1 MTKVNLIES
10 PYPLTKIK
18 GLGPKRL
25 AVLNELNIHTVEDL
39 ILYLPMRYEDNTVI
53 DLNQADDQS
62 MVTVVGEVYSTP
74 TVAFFGRNKSK
85 LTVHIMVNQIAV
97 KCVFFNQPY
106 LKKKIEL
113 HQMVTIKGKWQR
125 NKQEINGTRMFFQQS
140 NTEEEQ
146 FEPVYRIKEGIKQK
160 PLREMIRQVLQDV
173 TIHEWLSD
181 ELRKKY
187 KLESLS
193 DTLKALHFAKDKQ
206 SLMKARR
213 TYAFTELFMF
223 ELRMQWLN
231 RLEKSSDEAV
241 EVEYNITLVKQFIER
256 LPFELTDAQ
265 KNSVNEIF
273 RDLKAPIRMHRLLQ
287 GDVGSGKLWLL
298 QFVCTP

>member
-1 MTKVNLIES
+1 
-10 PYPLTKIK
+10 
-18 GLGPKRL
+18 
-25 AVLNELNIHTVEDL
+25 
-39 ILYLPMRYEDNTVI
+39 
-53 DLNQADDQS
+53 
-62 MVTVVGEVYSTP
+62 
-74 TVAFFGRNKSK
+74 
-85 LTVHIMVNQIAV
+85 MVNQIAV

-193 DTLKALHFAKDKQ
+193 DKKFHFCK
-206 SLMKARR
+206 R
-213 TYAFTELFMF
+213 
-223 ELRMQWLN
+223 
-231 RLEKSSDEAV
+231 
-241 EVEYNITLVKQFIER
+241 
-256 LPFELTDAQ
+256 
-265 KNSVNEIF
+265 
-273 RDLKAPIRMHRLLQ
+273 
-287 GDVGSGKLWLL
+287 
-298 QFVCTP
+298 

>member
-1 MTKVNLIES
+1 MSKVNLIES

-25 AVLNELNIHTVEDL
+25 VVLNELNIHTVEDL

-113 HQMVTIKGKWQR
+113 HQMVTIKWKWQ
-125 NKQEINGTRMFFQQS
+125 S
-140 NTEEEQ
+140 
-146 FEPVYRIKEGIKQK
+146 Y
-160 PLREMIRQVLQDV
+160 VLS
-173 TIHEWLSD
+173 T
-181 ELRKKY
+181 K
-187 KLESLS
+187 
-193 DTLKALHFAKDKQ
+193 
-206 SLMKARR
+206 
-213 TYAFTELFMF
+213 
-223 ELRMQWLN
+223 
-231 RLEKSSDEAV
+231 
-241 EVEYNITLVKQFIER
+241 
-256 LPFELTDAQ
+256 
-265 KNSVNEIF
+265 
-273 RDLKAPIRMHRLLQ
+273 
-287 GDVGSGKLWLL
+287 
-298 QFVCTP
+298 

>member
-85 LTVHIMVNQIAV
+85 LTVHLMVNNIAV

-113 HQMVTIKGKWQR
+113 HGKVIVKGKWLR
-125 NKQEINGTRMFFQQS
+125 NKQEINGNRMFF
-140 NTEEEQ
+140 NEENMNDEKHPDLEE
-146 FEPVYRIKEGIKQK
+146 FWTALVY
-160 PLREMIRQVLQDV
+160 V
-173 TIHEWLSD
+173 
-181 ELRKKY
+181 
-187 KLESLS
+187 
-193 DTLKALHFAKDKQ
+193 
-206 SLMKARR
+206 
-213 TYAFTELFMF
+213 
-223 ELRMQWLN
+223 
-231 RLEKSSDEAV
+231 
-241 EVEYNITLVKQFIER
+241 
-256 LPFELTDAQ
+256 
-265 KNSVNEIF
+265 
-273 RDLKAPIRMHRLLQ
+273 
-287 GDVGSGKLWLL
+287 
-298 QFVCTP
+298 